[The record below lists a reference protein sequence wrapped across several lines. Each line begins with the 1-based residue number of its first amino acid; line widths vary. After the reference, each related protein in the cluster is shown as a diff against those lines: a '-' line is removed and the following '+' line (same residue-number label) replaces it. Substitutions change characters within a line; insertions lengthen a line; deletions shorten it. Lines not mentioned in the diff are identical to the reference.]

1 MKSQFNF
8 KIAIAIEIGIES
20 YKAGLIENLKV
31 FIKTIRN

>member
-20 YKAGLIENLKV
+20 YKASLIENLKV
-31 FIKTIRN
+31 FIKPIRN